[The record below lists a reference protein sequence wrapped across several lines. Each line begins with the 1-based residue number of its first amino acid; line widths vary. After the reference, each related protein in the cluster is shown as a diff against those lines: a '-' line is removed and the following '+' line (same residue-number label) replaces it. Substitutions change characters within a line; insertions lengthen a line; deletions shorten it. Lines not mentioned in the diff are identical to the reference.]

1 MTQTNDHPIGHGT
14 DIIAGSG
21 SEILEQIKS
30 FGWEYG
36 PKIIGAI
43 ITLIIGFWIIRLV
56 MKGLG
61 RLFEKKQ
68 LDVTFRFM
76 NNILQCVIVDNGVGR
91 NKATEIANRQGHHH
105 ESFALGAIEK
115 RLEIFKKQ
123 YGPNIG
129 YIINDLHKDETAK
142 GTKVTITMPFN
153 KRF

>member
-68 LDVTFRFM
+68 LDVTLQPFLLALVGFYVLVMEFRYFELS
-76 NNILQCVIVDNGVGR
+76 IGI
-91 NKATEIANRQGHHH
+91 
-105 ESFALGAIEK
+105 SFQK
-115 RLEIFKKQ
+115 
-123 YGPNIG
+123 
-129 YIINDLHKDETAK
+129 
-142 GTKVTITMPFN
+142 
-153 KRF
+153 